1 LNIYVSFNEG
11 DDWQPIQLNLP
22 HVSIRDMAIHDND
35 LVVAT
40 HGRGFWVLDDIT
52 PLRQLTAEVVRSDAF
67 LFSPEVA
74 FNLPQPTE
82 NGTPQPRDEPLA
94 ENQPYG
100 AIIDYYLGRQINS
113 PVTLEILSPA
123 GEMIRRFSSDDKV
136 TPVNPDTL
144 DIPAF
149 WIKPAP
155 VLPRSA
161 GMHRWVWDLR
171 PTPPPQNG
179 GSSGG
184 GFRRGPSSVLPGT
197 YTVKLT
203 VDGQSFE
210 RQLVVKM
217 DPRVKP

>member
-1 LNIYVSFNEG
+1 M
-11 DDWQPIQLNLP
+11 
-22 HVSIRDMAIHDND
+22 RDLAVHDND

-52 PLRQLTAEVVRSDAF
+52 PLRQITDEVIKAAAY
-67 LFSPEVA
+67 LFDPA
-74 FNLPQPTE
+74 YAYNLPQPTE

-100 AIIDYYLGRQINS
+100 AIIDYYVGARPAG
-113 PVTLEILSPA
+113 PVSLEILSPA
-123 GEMIRRFSSDDKV
+123 GELIRRFSSDDRP

-149 WIKPAP
+149 WIKTPP
-155 VLPRSA
+155 VLSTAP

-171 PTPPPQNG
+171 PTPTQQNG
-179 GSSGG
+179 SGG
-184 GFRRGPSSVLPGT
+184 GSRRGASSVLPGT
-197 YTVKLT
+197 YRVRLT
-203 VDGQSFE
+203 VDGKSYE
-210 RQLVVKM
+210 RSLVVKM